1 MKIFRVLTCISAIA
15 TGAVAAVSTD
25 TNCGIPGDAEHVCT
39 WIAES
44 K

>member
-1 MKIFRVLTCISAIA
+1 MKILYTVAIVCMTITPA
-15 TGAVAAVSTD
+15 AAVSTD
-25 TNCGIPGDAEHVCT
+25 TSCGIPGDAEHVCT